1 MKTLLI
7 VFFACLLFKQSCS
20 HSKTTTAK
28 TTTMDESKIVKII
41 YSYKDSSEPPRFHR
55 SYDLTITA
63 KQIEMKEDSYGDI
76 LSEESRAFNT
86 EDFKKL
92 TSAFIENKLANRT
105 IEKGEGCTGG
115 SNEYIKLFD
124 ENNEILFKGYVY
136 HCGGND
142 YGDLSGN
149 YKDYFK
155 LIKTYK

>member
-7 VFFACLLFKQSCS
+7 VLFACLLFKQSCS

-41 YSYKDSSEPPRFHR
+41 YRYKDSSVPPRFHR

-76 LSEESRAFNT
+76 LSEESRDFNSD
-86 EDFKKL
+86 DF
-92 TSAFIENKLANRT
+92 NKLLTAFGEMEIANKT
-105 IEKGEGCTGG
+105 LAKNDGCTGG
-115 SNEYIKLFD
+115 TTEYIKFYDLND
-124 ENNEILFKGYVY
+124 ELIFKGYVY

-142 YGDLSGN
+142 YGDLNGN
-149 YKDYFK
+149 YKEYFK
-155 LIKTYK
+155 MVKSYK